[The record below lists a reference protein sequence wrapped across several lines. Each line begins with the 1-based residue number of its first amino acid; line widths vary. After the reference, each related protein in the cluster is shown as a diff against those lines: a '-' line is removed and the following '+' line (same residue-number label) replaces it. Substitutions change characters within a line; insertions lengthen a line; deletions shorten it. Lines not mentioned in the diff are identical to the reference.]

1 MTVQLAHY
9 LTILRRFRVL
19 IVVLPLLV
27 GIISLG
33 AKLVQ
38 PPRYTSE
45 ARVILTQAP
54 YPQKQ
59 VIPFPDVNIHYS
71 WESSEFILD
80 DLPQVV
86 RSRAFAEDVSAWLAH
101 TGHTSSVDEA
111 GSAHSDRIDI
121 DIDPSLIQN
130 GLDAENFH
138 RTVTFSSIASS
149 PELAIAFL
157 EGAIATLQ
165 SNGLAYWDRSLE
177 TESETGSGLSL
188 AVLDPPVPAH
198 PVRSTP
204 SLLLEVGLRVGLA
217 LVAAVGLAF
226 LLHYLDN
233 TLRDPAQVEAG
244 VGLRVIGIIPEE

>member
-1 MTVQLAHY
+1 MTVQLFHY

-45 ARVILTQAP
+45 ARVLLTQAP

-59 VIPFPDVNIHYS
+59 VVPFPDVNIHYS

-86 RSRAFAEDVSAWLAH
+86 RSRAFAEDVSAWLAR
-101 TGHTSSVDEA
+101 TGHASSVDEA
-111 GSAHSDRIDI
+111 GSAPSDRI
-121 DIDPSLIQN
+121 DIDPSLIQD

-138 RTVTFSSIASS
+138 RTVTLSSIASS

-157 EGAIATLQ
+157 EGAVATLQ

-177 TESETGSGLSL
+177 TAPETGSGLSL
-188 AVLDPPVPAH
+188 AVLDPPVPAR
-198 PVRSTP
+198 PVRSTS

-226 LLHYLDN
+226 LLHYLDT